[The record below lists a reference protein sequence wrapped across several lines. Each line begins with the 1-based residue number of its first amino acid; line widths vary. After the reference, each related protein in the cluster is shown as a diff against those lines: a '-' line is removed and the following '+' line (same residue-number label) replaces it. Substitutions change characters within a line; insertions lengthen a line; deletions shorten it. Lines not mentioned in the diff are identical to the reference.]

1 MQCLKKI
8 RGKVL
13 SLLAEITINKFK
25 EGTGRNMSSQLK
37 NINTQWSVT
46 QHPIVQQVYNLNI
59 RKKRRKIK
67 KTQCLRIFQNERNIS
82 IVWKEVTWW
91 TAKKIIEKILY
102 SDTPWTNC

>member
-37 NINTQWSVT
+37 NINTQ
-46 QHPIVQQVYNLNI
+46 
-59 RKKRRKIK
+59 
-67 KTQCLRIFQNERNIS
+67 
-82 IVWKEVTWW
+82 
-91 TAKKIIEKILY
+91 
-102 SDTPWTNC
+102 